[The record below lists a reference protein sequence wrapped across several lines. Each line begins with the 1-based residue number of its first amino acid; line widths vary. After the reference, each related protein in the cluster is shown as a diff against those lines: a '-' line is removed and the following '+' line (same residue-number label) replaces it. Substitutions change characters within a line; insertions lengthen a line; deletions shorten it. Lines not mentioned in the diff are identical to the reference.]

1 MKNISPEDYGRFLN
15 DVQYDLLIPPD
26 GINYRG
32 MTPGVAKRSF
42 QWFVSKIPE
51 RMAYF
56 RSRCAHDLK
65 IPINRLDYSEESL
78 LLVWK
83 WFLRTARTEKTPEDL
98 LAPMIEGAKIFGD
111 SFINWR
117 QRTPVTRFIERDI
130 AMYVGECFL
139 AQSSKLY
146 WSYTKK
152 PKSNVMLHQPAI
164 EGLGE
169 FYNGKFYPQL
179 FAPIHMV
186 GVQAAKILS
195 NEQNEQDLYRVFQT
209 WKKYIPTE
217 NEL

>member
-1 MKNISPEDYGRFLN
+1 MTKNISPEDYARFLN

-26 GINYRG
+26 GIHYSE
-32 MTPGVAKRSF
+32 MTPSVAKRSF
-42 QWFVSKIPE
+42 EWFVSKIPE

-65 IPINRLDYSEESL
+65 IPIDRLDYSEESL

-98 LAPMIEGAKIFGD
+98 LAPMIEGAKIFGE
-111 SFINWR
+111 SYINWR
-117 QRTPVTRFIERDI
+117 QRTPVTIFIERDI

-146 WSYTKK
+146 WSYRKK
-152 PKSNVMLHQPAI
+152 PKNDIILHQPTI
-164 EGLGE
+164 EGLCE
-169 FYNGKFYPQL
+169 VHEGKVYPKR

-186 GVQAAKILS
+186 GVQAGRILLG
-195 NEQNEQDLYRVFQT
+195 NQNDSDLYRIFQI
-209 WKKYIPTE
+209 WKEYIPAAS
-217 NEL
+217 